1 MTVIGIDKLGSAIAL
16 EYCKFITSQKMG
28 TKMSSEVTG
37 AGAIDAPKKCILCL
51 RYNKENIIN
60 NTGTH
65 SPTHSPTHSL
75 TYSLTHSASKLETE
89 EPSPNCDEE
98 VSNEL
103 VKLANSYIQ
112 DNDLT
117 AKKDKYKVYIVSE
130 NIDTIDSIGKQ
141 IMTAIQAV

>member
-1 MTVIGIDKLGSAIAL
+1 
-16 EYCKFITSQKMG
+16 
-28 TKMSSEVTG
+28 MSSEVTG

-51 RYNKENIIN
+51 KYNKENIIN
-60 NTGTH
+60 NT
-65 SPTHSPTHSL
+65 
-75 TYSLTHSASKLETE
+75 ASKLETE

>member
-51 RYNKENIIN
+51 KYNKENIIN
-60 NTGTH
+60 NK
-65 SPTHSPTHSL
+65 
-75 TYSLTHSASKLETE
+75 ASKLETE
-89 EPSPNCDEE
+89 EASPSCDEE